1 MKRILLT
8 LLAALAFTS
17 LQAREDFEKLPVI
30 ENDYLMEVLEAH
42 QFVQSNMTERDYLIT
57 AFMTANQKRFHTV
70 DMLRI
75 RQNLENMSNQEL
87 LILNGTDFKDPT
99 VSIILSV
106 LVGGLGV
113 DRFYIGDVGLGVAKL
128 ITGGGLGVWWLVDLF
143 LIQKKTKDNN
153 AEDYTETVMINQI
166 ATE

>member
-1 MKRILLT
+1 MKRLLLT
-8 LLAALAFTS
+8 ILAVCAFVS

-30 ENDYLMEVLEAH
+30 ENDYLLEVLEAH
-42 QFVQSNMTERDYLIT
+42 QFVQSSMNERDFLIT
-57 AFMTANQKRFHTV
+57 SFMTTNQKRFHTA

-75 RQNLENMSNQEL
+75 RESLSKMSNQEL
-87 LILNGTDFKDPT
+87 LILNGTDFRDPT
-99 VSIILSV
+99 ISIVLSV

-128 ITGGGLGVWWLVDLF
+128 ITGGGLGVWWLIDLF
-143 LIQKKTKDNN
+143 LIQNKTKDNN
-153 AEDYTETVMINQI
+153 AENYSETVMINQI